1 MADITVEDLFIERLT
16 TQPGMTAKSYEAFMQ
31 NTSIP
36 ADMKSKILKS
46 LESGTVNAAKGLNK
60 ADVSAMITTMIKYR
74 NHSFPDND
82 MRIANMSPKDY
93 VKLSNQKYILINYF
107 YKYYN
112 FLN

>member
-46 LESGTVNAAKGLNK
+46 LESGTVNAAKG
-60 ADVSAMITTMIKYR
+60 
-74 NHSFPDND
+74 
-82 MRIANMSPKDY
+82 
-93 VKLSNQKYILINYF
+93 
-107 YKYYN
+107 
-112 FLN
+112 